1 MIRLWRLVVC
11 TLALALA
18 VAAPASASA
27 QSNQDPNQNP
37 NPAPSPTPAPGSAE
51 ERIQRLERLLA
62 ETRAEVAALKAA
74 AAGANDAKL
83 AEIERRIE
91 ILAQEIVAMKIGE
104 AAQITV
110 PDRPAPSA
118 AGAAPSTESPFK
130 PPAGTAQD
138 AGRRFGLGLSAS
150 KVYQRQSGVSIG
162 GYGEV
167 IYQNFANHDQSGAP
181 SGDEDQITLARAVVY
196 LGYKFDRHFVLNTEI
211 EYENAVVASDKG
223 GEAEIEFAYI
233 DYMNRPEFNARAGL
247 VLVPM
252 GLVNEQHE
260 PTAFLGVRRPDV
272 EDVIIPSTWR
282 ELGFGVYGEAG
293 PISYRGYMVNGLNAA
308 GYSADEGI
316 REGRQEGSEALAKSW
331 AFTGRVDYVGLPG
344 LTLGASVFAGDS
356 GQGRFTPAG
365 QEIKGFTTVVDAH
378 ADWRWRGLWLR
389 GLYAHTSIAD
399 AALINQL
406 NDFEGDESIGSQQQG
421 WYAQAAFD
429 VLSLGGSTKM
439 ALWPFLRYEGYDTQ
453 LRVPAGYERNPEN
466 NVHQLTLGLNFYPI
480 SQLVVKADWQQRLDT
495 ARTGVNQFNV
505 GLGYIF

>member
-1 MIRLWRLVVC
+1 MIRTWRLVSLSFALG
-11 TLALALA
+11 LAIAGGP
-18 VAAPASASA
+18 VAFAQAP
-27 QSNQDPNQNP
+27 PP
-37 NPAPSPTPAPGSAE
+37 TPTPAAATGSAE
-51 ERIQRLERLLA
+51 ERIQRLEKLLA

-74 AAGANDAKL
+74 SGAAAQDAKL
-83 AEIERRIE
+83 AEIERKID
-91 ILAQEIVAMKIGE
+91 ILAQEIEAMKIGE
-104 AAQITV
+104 AAQGAGHE
-110 PDRPAPSA
+110 PGEAPPQA
-118 AGAAPSTESPFK
+118 ATAAAPESPLA
-130 PPAGTAQD
+130 PPTGSAQD
-138 AGRRFGLGLSAS
+138 TGRRFGLGLSAA
-150 KVYQRQSGVSIG
+150 KVYGRQNGVSIG

-167 IYQNFANHDQSGAP
+167 IYQNFSGHDQSGAP

-247 VLVPM
+247 LLVPM

-272 EDVIIPSTWR
+272 EDLIIPSTWR

-331 AFTGRVDYVGLPG
+331 AFTGRLDYVALPG

-356 GQGRFTPAG
+356 GQGQLTPSGA
-365 QEIKGFTTVVDAH
+365 EIGGFTTVVDAH
-378 ADWRWRGLWLR
+378 ADWRWRGLWVR
-389 GLYAHTSIAD
+389 GLYAHTTID
-399 AALINQL
+399 QAALINEL
-406 NDFEGDESIGSQQQG
+406 NGFEGDESIGSQQQG
-421 WYAQAAFD
+421 WYGQAAFD
-429 VLSLGGSTKM
+429 VLSLVPATKM
-439 ALWPFLRYEGYDTQ
+439 SLWPFVRYEGWDTQ

-466 NVHQLTLGLNFYPI
+466 NAHQLTLGIAYYPI
-480 SQLVVKADWQQRLDT
+480 SRLVVKADWQQRLTT
-495 ARTGVNQFNV
+495 ARTGVNRFNV